1 MLCGQGAS
9 WKPRWGGGAGW
20 RRGRAGRGGAGL
32 RRECVRGLG
41 GFPYPGRPR
50 PFPVLDPSARNS
62 FRKIPGRNALGTAG
76 SWGRARPGKGG
87 SLGNGKG
94 KRGGE
99 GSGQGHLR
107 CGGGPRGRIWLRPF
121 LTPPLSGAE
130 PALHRRVGGPEGTAP
145 PCRRGRPRSGASLRR
160 PPSAVPEP
168 DARAVGPR
176 PAPG

>member
-1 MLCGQGAS
+1 MQPESILE
-9 WKPRWGGGAGW
+9 PEVEPGGGAGW

-76 SWGRARPGKGG
+76 SEGRARPGKGS

-94 KRGGE
+94 EGWRGIRAGALAL
-99 GSGQGHLR
+99 QR
-107 CGGGPRGRIWLRPF
+107 RTQGRIWFPPF
-121 LTPPLSGAE
+121 LTPPPSRLE
-130 PALHRRVGGPEGTAP
+130 TVLHHRVRGLQGTAP
-145 PCRRGRPRSGASLRR
+145 PCRRGHPHSGASPWR
-160 PPSAVPEP
+160 PPSAVPEQ
-168 DARAVGPR
+168 DAHAVGPR